1 MFSKKKSS
9 NFGGQK
15 TSNENFSL
23 CISDLMSALLMI
35 FILVLIL
42 AVYTHQQMIRQRTT
56 ALEKQ
61 RIELAI
67 KENSL
72 NQQRVKLLEK
82 DTRIQ
87 KIQKVLDSKTIEL
100 NAKKDE
106 LNLKTEELNEK
117 KRLVIEQEKLLENG
131 KKELA
136 QLIDEGKIK
145 QAELK
150 KNEILLEESKRKL
163 IIMKAQLSEKEN
175 KLFKQTKEL
184 SVKEKDLK
192 KKEIEL
198 QAQRDLLKEKNER
211 IREFEKTLKQQQKIL
226 KIQQIALTQ
235 NKKTALIAEK
245 MLEEKK
251 KLLNTQEN
259 ELKVK
264 ESSNEILKKELK
276 AAQFLMSEQKNKI
289 DLILGIRQ
297 DIIGDLKTRLSK
309 IDDTL
314 TLSVDSATGA
324 IRLSGDV
331 LFDYNS
337 AEIKQKFEY
346 RLKIF
351 LDVYLRVLFENKR
364 FRNSLAEI
372 IIEGHADKKGSYMYN
387 LDLSQKRAYA
397 VMNFFL
403 TKGPADLRDDF
414 KKYVTASGRSFSH
427 VLTDKKGVVND
438 DKSRRIE
445 VKFRLKDDKALM
457 DLSRILEM

>member
-1 MFSKKKSS
+1 MFSKKNSASGLSVKD
-9 NFGGQK
+9 
-15 TSNENFSL
+15 TSKEDFSL

-42 AVYTHQQMIRQRTT
+42 AVYTHQQMIRDRSA

-61 RIELAI
+61 RIELAE

-72 NQQRVKLLEK
+72 NQQRIKLLEK

-87 KIQKVLDSKTIEL
+87 KIQKILDAKTVEL
-100 NAKKDE
+100 NIKTDE
-106 LNLKTEELNEK
+106 LEEK
-117 KRLVIEQEKLLENG
+117 KRLVLEQEKLLEKG
-131 KKELA
+131 RSELA
-136 QLIDEGKIK
+136 HLVEEGKIK
-145 QAELK
+145 QAELR
-150 KNEILLEESKRKL
+150 KNEILLEESRRKL
-163 IIMKAQLSEKEN
+163 TIMKEQLTEKEN
-175 KLFKQTKEL
+175 KLFKQTREL

-198 QAQRDLLKEKNER
+198 QAQKELLKEKNQR
-211 IREFEKTLKQQQKIL
+211 IREFEDTLKEQQRIL
-226 KIQQIALTQ
+226 KIQQLALTK
-235 NKKTALIAEK
+235 NKEAALAAKK
-245 MLEEKK
+245 MLEEKE
-251 KLLNTQEN
+251 KLLNAQEK
-259 ELKVK
+259 ELKVQ
-264 ESSNEILKKELK
+264 ESSNETLKKELK
-276 AAQFLMSEQKNKI
+276 AAQLLMSEQKNKI

-297 DIIGDLKTRLSK
+297 DIIGDLKVRLGK
-309 IDDTL
+309 IDDSL
-314 TLSVDSATGA
+314 TLSVDPATGA

-337 AEIKQKFEY
+337 AEIKEEFEY

-387 LDLSQKRAYA
+387 LDLSQRRAYA

-403 TKGPADLRDDF
+403 TKGPADLREDF

-427 VLTDKKGVVND
+427 VLKNKDGSVDD